1 MKPYQHEEYR
11 HAYEYARQLTKT
23 YSKSFYLSARL
34 LPEDKRWATFALYG
48 FCRYADNLIDLP
60 RARKRKELL
69 AEAHELSS
77 ELRRAYKRGES
88 EHPILKPFIATAR
101 QYGIPEEY
109 PLDLIEGVKMDLTE
123 TRYASFEDLHLF
135 AYRVAGVVG
144 IMMTHIMGYK
154 SDLAFD
160 YAKTLG
166 IAMQLTNI
174 LRDIKEDKD
183 MGRIYLPR
191 EEMAAFGVRESDI
204 LKEEMSQGMHK
215 LVKAQVKR
223 AHNLYEQARPGI
235 AMLDKDV
242 QFAIYAASKLYRG
255 ILYQIELRDYN
266 PFLGRVFVPAHQ
278 KLAVLLK
285 ELMRTRLA
293 GLPHPELVPL
303 KNPCFNLQHSDH

>member
-1 MKPYQHEEYR
+1 MKSWKTDDQRP
-11 HAYEYARQLTKT
+11 AFDYARQLTAT

-34 LPEDKRWATFALYG
+34 LPEDRRWATFALYG

-60 RARKRKELL
+60 RERSHSELL
-69 AEAHELSS
+69 AEAHELS
-77 ELRRAYKRGES
+77 EEVRRAYRRGES
-88 EHPILKPFIATAR
+88 EHPIVKPFIATALT
-101 QYGIPEEY
+101 YDIPEEY

-144 IMMTHIMGYK
+144 LMMTHVMGYK

-160 YAKTLG
+160 YAETLG

-191 EEMAAFGVRESDI
+191 EEMAAFGVREDDI
-204 LKEEMSQGMHK
+204 LQERMSPGMRE

-223 AHNLYEQARPGI
+223 AHHLYEEAQPGI
-235 AMLDKDV
+235 AMLSKES
-242 QFAIYAASKLYRG
+242 QFAIYAASRLYRG
-255 ILYQIELRDYN
+255 ILYRIERHDYN
-266 PFLGRVFVPAHQ
+266 PFKGRVFVPGKQ
-278 KLAVLLK
+278 KLAVLLN
-285 ELMRTRLA
+285 ELARTRLDFM
-293 GLPHPELVPL
+293 PQPELIPL
-303 KNPCFNLQHSDH
+303 KSPEFRLQRIDS